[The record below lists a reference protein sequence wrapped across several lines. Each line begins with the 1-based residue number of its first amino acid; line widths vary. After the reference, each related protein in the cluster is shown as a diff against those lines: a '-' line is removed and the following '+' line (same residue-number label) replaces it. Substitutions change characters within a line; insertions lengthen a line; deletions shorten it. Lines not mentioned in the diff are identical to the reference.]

1 MNADTQKSLRTSA
14 GIAAWA
20 AMLALSQESAALDN
34 TQREDFARYS
44 DGREHLMAS
53 APYGDSLMP
62 MLSASGP
69 ALIYSDALR
78 LSNDRNEACGIPQ
91 VTDTYLVRGA
101 TYTLHSGMI
110 VAVLR

>member
-1 MNADTQKSLRTSA
+1 
-14 GIAAWA
+14 
-20 AMLALSQESAALDN
+20 
-34 TQREDFARYS
+34 
-44 DGREHLMAS
+44 
-53 APYGDSLMP
+53 MP